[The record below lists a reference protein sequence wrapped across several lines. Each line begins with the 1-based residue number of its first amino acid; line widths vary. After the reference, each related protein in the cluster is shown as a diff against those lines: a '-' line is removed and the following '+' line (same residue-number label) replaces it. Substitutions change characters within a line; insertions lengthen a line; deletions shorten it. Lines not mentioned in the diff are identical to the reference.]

1 MAMSNPDLDDL
12 RRRIDEID
20 DRLHDLLMARTE
32 VVETIA
38 AQKHRGGV
46 PVFRPG
52 REATIL
58 RRLIARHGGRFPPAA
73 MIRMWREMMAATVGL
88 QTDFAVA
95 VYVSNA
101 GSGYWDLARDHFGGH
116 SAMTPYQSTGQVIRA
131 VTDGL
136 ATVGILPMPEEDDR
150 DPWWRSIV
158 SSDELAPRILARL
171 PFAGRGNARSEGGDA
186 LVVGCG
192 ALEPTGDDR
201 SLVVV
206 ETHGHISRAR
216 IFSELGI
223 AKLACTFFTSVGS
236 GPGTTLNL
244 LEINGFVPA
253 DDVRLARFCARVG
266 SAVVRV
272 VMLGGYAAPL
282 ALGNGA
288 ASRNNR

>member
-20 DRLHDLLMARTE
+20 NRLHDLLMARTE

-38 AQKHRGGV
+38 AQKRRVGV

-58 RRLIARHGGRFPPAA
+58 RRLVARHAGRFPPAA
-73 MIRMWREMMAATVGL
+73 MVRMWREMMAATVGL

-95 VYVSNA
+95 VYAAGA

-116 SAMTPYQSTGQVIRA
+116 SAMTPYRSIGQVIRA

-136 ATVGILPMPEEDDR
+136 ATVGILPIPEEDDR

-158 SSDELAPRILARL
+158 SNDESTPRILARL

-186 LVVGCG
+186 LVVGSG
-192 ALEPTGDDR
+192 ALESTGDDR

-206 ETHGHISRAR
+206 ETHGDISRAR
-216 IFSELGI
+216 IFAELGI
-223 AKLACTFFTSVGS
+223 ANLACTFFASVES
-236 GPGTTLNL
+236 GPGTKLNL

-253 DDVRLARFCARVG
+253 DDGRIARFSAHVG
-266 SAVVRV
+266 LAVVRV
-272 VMLGGYAAPL
+272 VMLGSYAAPL

-288 ASRNNR
+288 ASRSNR